1 MRTLLRRMASLLGLV
16 PTALYAWPGMDVC
29 LSDRRRLH
37 MVGSIHMGTKDMA
50 PLPARLLCLLRQATA
65 LVVEADITAG
75 SPLGAVPPVDTPL
88 SERLSHGNY
97 RLLSGL
103 CAEYLLDEAALS
115 TLPAWQV
122 ALMLQARQAERLGL
136 RADYGIDYQLILA
149 ARDMDKPVIELEG
162 PDEQLGLLLQLPDQG
177 DALLQDTLRH
187 WHTNA
192 RLLQTMI
199 GWWLDSGPVN
209 LSKAFPST
217 FSPDLYHYLMTERNL
232 RWKQRLEDLPAGG
245 YVVAVGALHL
255 YGAQSLPSLL
265 QR

>member
-1 MRTLLRRMASLLGLV
+1 MRTLLRRMATLLGFA
-16 PTALYAWPGMDVC
+16 PPPLYAWPGMDVS
-29 LSDRRRLH
+29 LADHRRLH

-50 PLPARLLCLLRQATA
+50 PLPARLLFLLRQATA
-65 LVVEADITAG
+65 LVVEADITIG
-75 SPLGAVPPVDTPL
+75 SPLANIPPVDTPL
-88 SERLSHGNY
+88 SARLSPGHYGI
-97 RLLSGL
+97 LSGL
-103 CAEYLLDEAALS
+103 CKEYDLDEEAMS
-115 TLPAWQV
+115 TLPAWRV

-136 RADYGIDYQLILA
+136 RAAYGIDYQLIQA

-162 PDEQLGLLLQLPDQG
+162 PEEQLDLLLQLPDQG
-177 DALLQDTLRH
+177 AALLQDTLRH

-199 GWWLDSGPVN
+199 GWWLNSRPVN
-209 LSKAFPST
+209 LAKAFPST
-217 FSPDLYHYLMTERNL
+217 FSADLYHYLMTERNL

-255 YGAQSLPSLL
+255 YGAESLPSLL